1 MYTKPGIYQD
11 RDFDLLYC
19 CCSSKSASTTY
30 YNAIPLNNSKES
42 FTFVKSSIRYCRIT
56 LLHASPT
63 LAHAQEHFPEL
74 FI

>member
-11 RDFDLLYC
+11 PYLGLLYC
-19 CCSSKSASTTY
+19 CYSSKPTSTTY
-30 YNAIPLNNSKES
+30 YNAIPLNNSNES
-42 FTFVKSSIRYCRIT
+42 FTFVKTSIRYNRVT

-63 LAHAQEHFPEL
+63 LAHAKTHFPEL